1 MIPTM
6 TSRWIAPALGLIAL
20 GTAQTAAAQQQTC
33 VRAADLGDAVVYAM
47 PIAYDAMRNACANRL
62 ARDGFIATKGDAFV
76 GNFRTRQ
83 NAAWPG
89 AFRLLKVFMASD
101 TAGATGSG
109 SDMVAMISS
118 LPEESLRPFVDGL
131 IGQMIAGEIKGDDCG
146 KIERGVELISP
157 LPTDNVGGLFAF
169 IAEMAD
175 LKNPEIC
182 PTAAEAKTK

>member
-1 MIPTM
+1 MTPTI

-62 ARDGFIATKGDAFV
+62 ARDGFIATKGDAFAA
-76 GNFRTRQ
+76 NFRTRQ
-83 NAAWPG
+83 SAAWPG

-101 TAGATGSG
+101 TTGATGSG

>member
-1 MIPTM
+1 M
-6 TSRWIAPALGLIAL
+6 TPRLIAPALAL
-20 GTAQTAAAQQQTC
+20 VALATAQTAAAQQQAC
-33 VRAADLGDAVVYAM
+33 VRAADLSDAVVYAM
-47 PIAYDAMRNACANRL
+47 PLAYDAVRTSCANRL

-76 GNFRTRQ
+76 AGFRDRQ

-101 TAGATGSG
+101 TDASTDTGP
-109 SDMVAMISS
+109 DITAMISS
-118 LPEESLRPFVDGL
+118 LPEGSLRPFVDGL

-175 LKNPEIC
+175 LKNPAIC
-182 PTAAEAKTK
+182 PAGAEAGKK

>member
-1 MIPTM
+1 M
-6 TSRWIAPALGLIAL
+6 TSRLIAPALAL
-20 GTAQTAAAQQQTC
+20 VALATAQTAAAQEQAC

-47 PIAYDAMRNACANRL
+47 PIVYDAVRTACANRL
-62 ARDGFIATKGDAFV
+62 ARDGFIATKGDAFA

-83 NAAWPG
+83 SAAWPG

-101 TAGATGSG
+101 TDAGSG
-109 SDMVAMISS
+109 SGPDITAMISA

-175 LKNPEIC
+175 LKNPPIC
-182 PTAAEAKTK
+182 PIAAEAEKK